1 MDTAGGIKGGNM
13 TQTINK
19 TLTFE
24 EFVKWKPENKHY
36 EVSVKTSLL
45 FNIDVNKN
53 GNNFE

>member
-36 EVSVKTSLL
+36 ELSVKTSLL

-53 GNNFE
+53 GTNFE